1 MHAAKYAG
9 VALIQIRDV
18 PEDVY
23 ETIRL
28 RARRAGQSI
37 QAYMLAR
44 TIELARRPTPAEVLA
59 DLEADLDQRPTL
71 AIDTEAVIADRDAGR
86 PR

>member
-1 MHAAKYAG
+1 M
-9 VALIQIRDV
+9 ALIQIRDV

-23 ETIRL
+23 ESIRR

-44 TIELARRPTPAEVLA
+44 TVEIGRRPTPDEVLA
-59 DLEADLDQRPTL
+59 DLEADLAQRSPLRVDTDTL
-71 AIDTEAVIADRDAGR
+71 LADRDADR
-86 PR
+86 P

>member
-1 MHAAKYAG
+1 M
-9 VALIQIRDV
+9 ALIQIRDV

-23 ETIRL
+23 ETIRR

-44 TIELARRPTPAEVLA
+44 TVEIGRRPTPEEVLA
-59 DLEADLDQRPTL
+59 DIDADLAERPRL
-71 AIDTEAVIADRDAGR
+71 AVDTDSLLADRDAGR
-86 PR
+86 P

>member
-1 MHAAKYAG
+1 M
-9 VALIQIRDV
+9 ALIQIRDV

-23 ETIRL
+23 ESIRR

-44 TIELARRPTPAEVLA
+44 TVEIGRRPTPDEVLA
-59 DLEADLDQRPTL
+59 DLEADLAQRSSLRVDTDTL
-71 AIDTEAVIADRDAGR
+71 LADRDADR
-86 PR
+86 P